1 MALRLARTWA
11 CHPPRRSQ
19 GSDTDSRNG
28 KGMFGGFVRDPPFFW
43 NLFFLVSKSPLSY
56 PGETAPFAD
65 IGDTVC

>member
-1 MALRLARTWA
+1 
-11 CHPPRRSQ
+11 
-19 GSDTDSRNG
+19 
-28 KGMFGGFVRDPPFFW
+28 MFGGFVRDPPFFW